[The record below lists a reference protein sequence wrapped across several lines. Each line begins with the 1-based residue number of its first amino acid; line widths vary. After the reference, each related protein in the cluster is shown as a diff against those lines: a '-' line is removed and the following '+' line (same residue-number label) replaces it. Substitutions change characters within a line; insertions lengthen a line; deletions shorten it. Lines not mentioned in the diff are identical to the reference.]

1 MNERLSP
8 TGNQS
13 NGRTFSVALRMP
25 AELFQRIYG
34 IALEAG
40 RSTEQQVFLALE
52 AWLASREQNTD
63 QS

>member
-1 MNERLSP
+1 MDERLSP

-13 NGRTFSVALRMP
+13 NSRIFNVALRMP
-25 AELFQRIYG
+25 VELFQRIYS
-34 IALEAG
+34 IALEDG

-52 AWLASREQNTD
+52 DWLAAREKDPD